1 MNESITM
8 GCWRLTCCVFWGR
21 LVRFDAVGETHLS
34 FHTHWFASVVF
45 TLSLLH
51 VDFNRV
57 ERHVGTELGDISG
70 PEDIKQSCQL
80 LKNSV
85 RRWSVHKEQ
94 HTDACRAEI
103 SARTIELISKLQ
115 PTVQETQLP
124 AARSYLNSKPLGR
137 WSFHTASAEP
147 LPGEAVGE
155 GLPGKLNHRV
165 GWSLRVE
172 FCRRLSNSV

>member
-1 MNESITM
+1 M
-8 GCWRLTCCVFWGR
+8 
-21 LVRFDAVGETHLS
+21 
-34 FHTHWFASVVF
+34 
-45 TLSLLH
+45 
-51 VDFNRV
+51 
-57 ERHVGTELGDISG
+57 
-70 PEDIKQSCQL
+70 
-80 LKNSV
+80 
-85 RRWSVHKEQ
+85 HKEQ

-155 GLPGKLNHRV
+155 GLPGKLNHGV
-165 GWSLRVE
+165 G
-172 FCRRLSNSV
+172 